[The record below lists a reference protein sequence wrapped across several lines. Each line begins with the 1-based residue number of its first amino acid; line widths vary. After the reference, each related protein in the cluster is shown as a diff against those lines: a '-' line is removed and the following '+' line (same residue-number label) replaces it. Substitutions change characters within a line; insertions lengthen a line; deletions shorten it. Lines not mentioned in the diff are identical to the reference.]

1 MEQRVIDKINSTK
14 QKYLSAFVGK
24 DIPERLEKQL
34 EEMDWSNLDAIHNKE
49 QKRGSFSPLGAME
62 LSEIEANK
70 DRYTAVGIDAIK
82 HCKVGAI
89 LLAGGQG
96 TRLGFDKAKG
106 MYNIG
111 ETKELYIFEQLIAN
125 LKKVTSAA
133 DAWVPLYIMTSEK
146 NDEQTREFFRE
157 HDFFGYN
164 PDYVKFFVQEMVPAV
179 DFDGN
184 VLVEAEDSLAMSP
197 NGNGGW
203 FKSLIKA
210 GYDADL
216 KEKGV
221 EWLNVFA
228 VDNVLQQI
236 ADPVFVGAT
245 IESGC
250 VSGAKVV
257 RKVDPY
263 ERVGA
268 MCLEDGKPSIVEYY
282 ELTPEM
288 AEARDEKG
296 TLLYGFG
303 VILNYLFR
311 VDKLLEIAE
320 KSLPLHVVEKK
331 VPYIDENGVAVK
343 PEIPNAYKFE
353 TLILDM
359 VYMMDNCL
367 SFEVDREKEF
377 APVKNATG
385 TDSVESAR
393 ALLKKNGIQI

>member
-1 MEQRVIDKINSTK
+1 MNAQTEQKIIEKN
-14 QKYLSAFVGK
+14 QKYLKPLIGQKLSA
-24 DIPERLEKQL
+24 RLEEQL
-34 EEMDWSNLDAIHNKE
+34 EGLDWTVLDLLHGGKQE
-49 QKRGSFSPLGAME
+49 RGSFAPLGAME
-62 LSEIEANK
+62 REEIAHRRGELEQAGLEAL
-70 DRYTAVGIDAIK
+70 RAG
-82 HCKVGAI
+82 KVGAI

-111 ETKELYIFEQLIAN
+111 ETRTLYIFEQLIEN
-125 LKKVTSAA
+125 LKKVTAQA
-133 DAWVPLYIMTSEK
+133 GVWVPLYLMTSEK
-146 NDEQTREFFRE
+146 NDSDTRAFFRE
-157 HDFFGYN
+157 HDFFGYD
-164 PDYVKFFVQEMVPAV
+164 PAYVQFFVQEMAPAV
-179 DFDGN
+179 DFEGN
-184 VLVEAEDSLAMSP
+184 LLLEAPDSLAMSP

-203 FKSLIKA
+203 FQSMLAA
-210 GYDADL
+210 GLEQDL
-216 KEKGV
+216 RVKGI

-245 IESGC
+245 LLSGC
-250 VSGAKVV
+250 VCGAKVV
-257 RKVDPY
+257 RKCDPY

-268 MCLEDGKPSIVEYY
+268 LCLEDGHPSIVEYY

-311 VDKLLEIAE
+311 VDRLMDITGRKL
-320 KSLPLHVVEKK
+320 PVHVVEKK
-331 VPYIDENGVAVK
+331 VPYLDEGGNLVK
-343 PEIPNAYKFE
+343 PAEPNAYKFE

-367 SFEVDREKEF
+367 SFEVEREREF
-377 APVKNATG
+377 APVKNASG
-385 TDSVESAR
+385 VDSVESAR
-393 ALLKKNGIQI
+393 ELLRQNGISL